1 MVIPRASRPSD
12 PNQQCYC
19 FNKDKCYHCKYQSF
33 IVHKSFLRFVEQI
46 IQLLLKLLRTYL
58 LLLDTVHLFFFPKRC
73 KSYSLCFITELAESI
88 LGPVRQKIPYLK
100 YLFLK
105 CQENLIMRILTE
117 ILFILSR
124 DLLRSFCKVHIF

>member
-12 PNQQCYC
+12 PNQKCYC

-58 LLLDTVHLFFFPKRC
+58 LLSDTVHLFFFPKRC
-73 KSYSLCFITELAESI
+73 KSYSLCSITELAEPI
-88 LGPVRQKIPYLK
+88 LGPVR
-100 YLFLK
+100 LFHTVYFFY
-105 CQENLIMRILTE
+105 NFSTLIDYSIL
-117 ILFILSR
+117 
-124 DLLRSFCKVHIF
+124 CNY

>member
-12 PNQQCYC
+12 PNQKCYC

-58 LLLDTVHLFFFPKRC
+58 LLFIYYTVHLFIFPKRC
-73 KSYSLCFITELAESI
+73 KSYSLRSITELAKPI
-88 LGPVRQKIPYLK
+88 LGPVR
-100 YLFLK
+100 LFHTA
-105 CQENLIMRILTE
+105 C
-117 ILFILSR
+117 LFI
-124 DLLRSFCKVHIF
+124 FFIIFLP

>member
-1 MVIPRASRPSD
+1 MVIPRANRPSD
-12 PNQQCYC
+12 PNQKCYN

-73 KSYSLCFITELAESI
+73 KSYSLCSITELAEPI
-88 LGPVRQKIPYLK
+88 LGSVR
-100 YLFLK
+100 LFHTV
-105 CQENLIMRILTE
+105 C
-117 ILFILSR
+117 LFIFLI
-124 DLLRSFCKVHIF
+124 IFLPCLIIQ